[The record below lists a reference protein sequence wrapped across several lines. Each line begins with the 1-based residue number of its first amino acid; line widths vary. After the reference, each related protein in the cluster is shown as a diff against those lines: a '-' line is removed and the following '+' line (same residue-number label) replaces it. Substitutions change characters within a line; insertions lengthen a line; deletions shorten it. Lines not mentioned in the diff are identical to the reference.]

1 MRRKDRTIEEF
12 KRANDVI
19 QADKS
24 VMSEAC
30 KALVLQDFS
39 EKFNEYFD
47 LTGLPRMQLSCKNGT
62 YLIEI
67 AFEAERIKKFNVLK

>member
-1 MRRKDRTIEEF
+1 MKTFQDDYTRI
-12 KRANDVI
+12 NNVI

-24 VMSEAC
+24 FMSDAC

-47 LTGLPRMQLSCKNGT
+47 VMGLPRIELSQKNGVYKVQVT
-62 YLIEI
+62 
-67 AFEAERIKKFNVLK
+67 FEAERIKKFNVLK

>member
-1 MRRKDRTIEEF
+1 MKKSIEDYA
-12 KRANDVI
+12 RIHNVI

-24 VMSEAC
+24 FMSDAC

-47 LTGLPRMQLSCKNGT
+47 VMGLPRLELSQKNGVYT
-62 YLIEI
+62 VQVT
-67 AFEAERIKKFNVLK
+67 FEAERIKKFNVLK